1 MINKAMK
8 LMLNSKC
15 QRSPWVLI
23 GEIKQFVKGNI
34 NDNDAFV
41 LIKKVLEVLL
51 HKLTIDLFH
60 VTVSNAS

>member
-1 MINKAMK
+1 MINKVIK

-23 GEIKQFVKGNI
+23 GEIKQFVNGNI

-41 LIKKVLEVLL
+41 LIKKVLEVLFP
-51 HKLTIDLFH
+51 KLTIDLVH
-60 VTVSNAS
+60 DTVSNAS